1 LLQEIFQAALELDWQ
16 SQKIRRTDS
25 PLPPIAISMGNL
37 PLVERLLPKQIEND
51 SESQLELGETHADP
65 AGMGDEFWN
74 AYRAMNREEVFR
86 NTLEILKQD
95 GQKLTIGQ
103 LAKAISPTHDLE
115 TLSFWLAMARQAG
128 VELGQ
133 GAQSI
138 DLHDQRDGDTR
149 FEVPWVE
156 MAIEDVQDLK
166 VESLE

>member
-1 LLQEIFQAALELDWQ
+1 
-16 SQKIRRTDS
+16 
-25 PLPPIAISMGNL
+25 
-37 PLVERLLPKQIEND
+37 
-51 SESQLELGETHADP
+51 
-65 AGMGDEFWN
+65 
-74 AYRAMNREEVFR
+74 MNREAVFR

-103 LAKAISPTHDLE
+103 LAKAIRPTHDLE

-138 DLHDQRDGDTR
+138 DLHDPLDGDTR
-149 FEVPWVE
+149 FQVPWVE
-156 MAIEDVQDLK
+156 MAIEDVEDLK